1 MGRMYPKGRLFLLTL
16 TLFIHLSIQLDN
28 LSNVVDLTRMNY
40 EDELANKHKFVLF
53 YEGR

>member
-1 MGRMYPKGRLFLLTL
+1 MKRTYPQGGLFLLIL
-16 TLFIHLSIQLDN
+16 TSFIHLSIQLNN
-28 LSNVVDLTRMNY
+28 LSNVADLTRMNY